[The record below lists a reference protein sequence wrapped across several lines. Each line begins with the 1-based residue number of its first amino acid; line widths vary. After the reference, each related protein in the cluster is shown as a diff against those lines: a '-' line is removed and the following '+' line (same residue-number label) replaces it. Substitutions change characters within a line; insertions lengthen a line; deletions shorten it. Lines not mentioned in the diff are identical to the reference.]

1 MGVLTCREYCFF
13 LVVRLCFSVVFF
25 FFKQKTAYEVHISD
39 WSSDVCSSDLVLV
52 AVVAGHQQRRRTVAV
67 ADHRDRNPDRA
78 PGAVVAGM
86 RHDQR
91 PEALAVGVQ
100 VDGRPDLRGSVD
112 AHSRRLARSAMSVNR
127 QVARS
132 EEHTSE
138 LQALMS
144 IS

>member
-91 PEALAVGVQ
+91 PEADRQCVVQ
-100 VDGRPDLRGSVD
+100 GKSVSDRVDPGGCRIIKTKNYQRKKTTRLTRPDKLY
-112 AHSRRLARSAMSVNR
+112 LAEFDM
-127 QVARS
+127 
-132 EEHTSE
+132 
-138 LQALMS
+138 
-144 IS
+144 I